1 MSHGQMASRRS
12 WLDVHEFN
20 GDFRG
25 GPARFRVTS
34 VIGHVLSIDF
44 PPSYQSWDATDPAS
58 LFTAPT
64 VKTESNP
71 KAHVCK
77 HLQTEAKGCD
87 ALVLWLDCDREG
99 ENICFEVMAH
109 TQPSMRSPQ
118 NVFRAKFS
126 AIGEKD
132 IRQAM
137 ARLGAP
143 NEAEAK
149 AVDARQ
155 EIDLKVG
162 VAFTRFQTRFFQGKY
177 GNLDSSL
184 ISYGPCQT
192 PTLGFCVARHQR
204 ITSFVSEPFWAVRP
218 IVVRDGRQLA
228 LQWARGRLFDKEV
241 AEFFQRD
248 VAAGGA
254 AVVKSV
260 AMKEERKGRPTGLN
274 TVEMLK
280 AASSGLGMGPH
291 HAMQIAERLYTQGY
305 ISYPRTE
312 STAYPSSFDYKEA
325 LSIQSRHPIWGE
337 YVQSL
342 LQLGPSP
349 PRAGKDEGDHPPI
362 TPMRAADEG
371 ELGGGDAWRLY
382 DLVTRHFIG
391 SFSPDCRIART
402 RVTFSVAGEHF
413 SASGRKLL
421 SAGFTAVMPWLA
433 VGDEG
438 LPAFV
443 QGESVALSAVEL
455 YEGRTSPP
463 DYLTESELIGLM
475 ERHGI
480 GTDASIPVHINNIC
494 ERNYAQ
500 VAPGRKIVPTTLGTT
515 LVRGYQQIDPDLCLP
530 DIRRFIEQQIT
541 LIAQGKADHGR
552 VVTLVLQ
559 QFFEKF
565 KYFVSQIARMDS
577 LFEAHFS
584 PLAASGKPMGRCGKC
599 GRFMRFVSLK
609 PTRLFCPTCEDIFN
623 LPQNGAIKL
632 YKELTCPLDNYEL
645 VLYSLPGPEG
655 KTFPLC
661 PYCYNHPPFED
672 LGKPITPAASTT
684 ASSSKPAAVSSTGP
698 TSQASSRTGSS
709 VFSGMVCTSC
719 RHVSCRHSLVSMG
732 VCPCPE
738 CEGTLV
744 LDPDGSGTH
753 VPIRFFRHF
762 AKSAAAAAGEAG
774 AGG

>member
-1 MSHGQMASRRS
+1 MAPQLVLMVAEKPSIALTIAQVMSHGQMASRRS

-34 VIGHVLSIDF
+34 VIGHVLSIDLLPALTSSQPSTSRQLPDLGCHRLNFPLAAPIPLAHPTFTPPPDLSSPPLPSIDF

-64 VKTESNP
+64 IKTDSQSPTPSIDFPPSYQSWDATDPASLFTAPTIKTESNP

-99 ENICFEVMAH
+99 ENICFE
-109 TQPSMRSPQ
+109 
-118 NVFRAKFS
+118 

-228 LQWARGRLFDKEV
+228 LQWARGRLFDKECGGGGERKGGGSASGAATSWHCSGPFWGRLFDTEV

-248 VAAGGA
+248 VAAGDA

-280 AASSGLGMGPH
+280 AAASGLGMGPH
-291 HAMQIAERLYTQGY
+291 HAMQIAERLCTQGY

-455 YEGRTSPP
+455 YEAIPFAAALHCQRSCRGWLAARSLQSCRGWPWEMMMSSVELYGGRTSPP

-500 VAPGRKIVPTTLGTT
+500 VRYEIGEVGRVWGTLG
-515 LVRGYQQIDPDLCLP
+515 C
-530 DIRRFIEQQIT
+530 
-541 LIAQGKADHGR
+541 
-552 VVTLVLQ
+552 
-559 QFFEKF
+559 
-565 KYFVSQIARMDS
+565 
-577 LFEAHFS
+577 
-584 PLAASGKPMGRCGKC
+584 
-599 GRFMRFVSLK
+599 
-609 PTRLFCPTCEDIFN
+609 
-623 LPQNGAIKL
+623 
-632 YKELTCPLDNYEL
+632 
-645 VLYSLPGPEG
+645 
-655 KTFPLC
+655 
-661 PYCYNHPPFED
+661 
-672 LGKPITPAASTT
+672 
-684 ASSSKPAAVSSTGP
+684 
-698 TSQASSRTGSS
+698 
-709 VFSGMVCTSC
+709 VFSRINTPFGTDASIPV
-719 RHVSCRHSLVSMG
+719 HIIDI
-732 VCPCPE
+732 
-738 CEGTLV
+738 CERNYAQVGRGWGERGGGARGR
-744 LDPDGSGTH
+744 DGGRGWER
-753 VPIRFFRHF
+753 V
-762 AKSAAAAAGEAG
+762 GEG
-774 AGG
+774 RLG